1 MVHCERRVQV
11 YELVIRVC
19 MYELA
24 DDGAV
29 GEFDTFEPVELRQLG
44 GCRRLGLEL
53 HAACATLGQ
62 PAALHYQL
70 VRRVVSGA
78 RLLAVR

>member
-1 MVHCERRVQV
+1 VVHCERRVQV

-24 DDGAV
+24 DGAV

-53 HAACATLGQ
+53 HAACATRGQ